1 MKLVTNQQEINL
13 KNCSYLFICI
23 HEVWA
28 LVCSLTPPVHV
39 CVQGHLYVPM
49 FMYAIGQSL
58 ECHFFF
64 YHVAHP
70 IELDS
75 EAITQSDFN

>member
-1 MKLVTNQQEINL
+1 M
-13 KNCSYLFICI
+13 
-23 HEVWA
+23 
-28 LVCSLTPPVHV
+28 CSLTPPVHV
-39 CVQGHLYVPM
+39 CVQGHLYVPV

-58 ECHFFF
+58 ECHFF